1 MSEPHAFDWDPIHL
15 LAHQESKHP
24 DRGSVLGRGR
34 FGDDNLWRAYPRS
47 DAARVAK
54 NKAEP
59 RFRWPFSLRF
69 QTGFAIPRKTKES
82 PTPTYRRR
90 SAHFQVDSR
99 SCFCSVAVDPGR
111 QNRTP

>member
-1 MSEPHAFDWDPIHL
+1 MSELRVSDWGPIRPL
-15 LAHQESKHP
+15 VHQESTHP
-24 DRGSVLGRGR
+24 DHGSVLVPGRC
-34 FGDDNLWRAYPRS
+34 GDDNLWRAYPRS

-59 RFRWPFSLRF
+59 RFRWPLSWRF

-90 SAHFQVDSR
+90 SAHFQVDS
-99 SCFCSVAVDPGR
+99 
-111 QNRTP
+111 